1 MKLAKILLAT
11 TLTVTAFSTFA
22 ATAKEKA
29 LSEKEQAALIESQE
43 KNASE
48 KVIVSTQEQ
57 PVTPDQAIIEN
68 SAAGQ
73 PTTAQPTTESAATEG
88 SAPVTPEANQPVQ

>member
-11 TLTVTAFSTFA
+11 TLTLTAFSTFA
-22 ATAKEKA
+22 ATAKDKDQTD
-29 LSEKEQAALIESQE
+29 KEQATQIE
-43 KNASE
+43 SE

-57 PVTPDQAIIEN
+57 PTTQDQPLVEN

-88 SAPVTPEANQPVQ
+88 SPLATPETTQPVQ